1 MGTVKKMQLW
11 ASKVDDKYFDT
22 IDKDLL
28 LGFTKECETFV
39 YLLEMMHH
47 RDIQML
53 DNPLIK
59 VFREKHDGATLADLL
74 GEYAEGKE
82 VKDVDPFWKDE
93 TQIVTKIED
102 SLKVFLSNV
111 EPGQYSEKEIIE
123 FYENISLRR
132 NVWISLLSC
141 QAMMEELD
149 FKVLERSRF

>member
-11 ASKVDDKYFDT
+11 ASQIDDKYFDS

-59 VFREKHDGATLADLL
+59 TFREKNDGATLGSLL

-82 VKDVDPFWKDE
+82 VKEVDPFWRDE
-93 TQIVTKIED
+93 KQIITKIEER
-102 SLKVFLSNV
+102 LKHFLSNV
-111 EPGQYSEKEIIE
+111 KPGQYSEKEIIE

-132 NVWISLLSC
+132 NVWLSLFNC
-141 QAMMEELD
+141 QKMMEELD